1 VCNRIANFTEN
12 TIIMENKVWLITGA
26 SKGFGNIWAKAALE
40 RGDSVV
46 ATARNVDTL
55 TELVEHYGDAI
66 LPVTLNV
73 DDRSACFQAV
83 EKAVQKFGRLD
94 VLINNAGFGHFGYI
108 EEISEQDARAQIDTN
123 LFGSLW
129 MIQAVLPIMR
139 SQNSGHILQVSS
151 IGGVTSFPSLG
162 IYHASKWAVEGLCDT
177 LSQEGA
183 LFNIKV
189 TLIEPTGYSTDW
201 GSASAK
207 HSEPISAYQP
217 LTDKMTEMRGSHT
230 QADPQHTVGAILK
243 LVDTPTPP
251 LRLFLGKMP
260 LMMIEPVYQK
270 RLAEWKQWQEV
281 AESAE

>member
-1 VCNRIANFTEN
+1 
-12 TIIMENKVWLITGA
+12 MEKKVWLITGT

-40 RGDSVV
+40 RGDNVV
-46 ATARNVDTL
+46 ATARNIDTL
-55 TELVEHYGDAI
+55 SELVEQYGDAI
-66 LPVTLNV
+66 LPLTLNV
-73 DDRSACFQAV
+73 DDRNACLQAV
-83 EKAVQKFGRLD
+83 EKAVQKFGRID

-108 EEISEQDARAQIDTN
+108 EEISEEEARTQIDTN

-151 IGGVTSFPSLG
+151 IGGITTFPSLG

-183 LFNIKV
+183 LFNLKV

-201 GSASAK
+201 GTSSAT
-207 HSEPISAYQP
+207 HSKSISAYQP
-217 LTDKMTEMRGSHT
+217 LTDKMKEMQGSHK
-230 QADPQHTVGAILK
+230 AANPEHTAEAILK
-243 LVDTPTPP
+243 LVDTPNPP

-260 LMMIEPVYQK
+260 LMMIEPIYQK
-270 RLAEWKQWQEV
+270 RLTEWKQWQEV